1 MSEGG
6 SPPLLSQP
14 NCAICQQQIN
24 RKCFAGTCCHEFCYE
39 CLLTWSK
46 VKPEC
51 PLCKK
56 WFAIIIHN
64 VTEMDQYDVLP
75 IPSRFFTL
83 STTLTNAGPQV
94 SNTTPA
100 LSPRT
105 LSFISET
112 SHNEDDASRNLT
124 NSHSYFN
131 ITISENSDT
140 DGEEESS
147 SSHNANLPFFSD
159 IIEILDDTIEV
170 LIAGDNEVGIQNTV
184 TDESIGIQVN
194 EVSNIQNAS
203 IKDTE
208 DGTGTDDQDASHIS
222 IIMIDD
228 D

>member
-1 MSEGG
+1 M
-6 SPPLLSQP
+6 PFLRCPTLL
-14 NCAICQQQIN
+14 
-24 RKCFAGTCCHEFCYE
+24 
-39 CLLTWSK
+39 
-46 VKPEC
+46 
-51 PLCKK
+51 
-56 WFAIIIHN
+56 
-64 VTEMDQYDVLP
+64 
-75 IPSRFFTL
+75 
-83 STTLTNAGPQV
+83 
-94 SNTTPA
+94 

-170 LIAGDNEVGIQNTV
+170 GIAGDNEVGIQNTV